1 MAIRPL
7 HDRVLLE
14 RVESETTSAGG
25 IILPDAAQEKP
36 QEAIVVSVG
45 TGYRSEDGKVT
56 PLDVKAGDR
65 VMFAQWGGTE
75 VKSDG
80 KDYLILKESDIL
92 AVVE

>member
-7 HDRVLLE
+7 HDRILLE
-14 RVESETTSAGG
+14 RVESETKSAGG

-36 QEAIVVSVG
+36 QEAVVVAVG
-45 TGYRSEDGKVT
+45 SGYRSEDGKIT
-56 PLDVKAGDR
+56 PLDVKKGDR

-75 VKSDG
+75 IKSGG

-92 AVVE
+92 AIVE

>member
-36 QEAIVVSVG
+36 QEAVVVAVG
-45 TGYRSEDGKVT
+45 TGYHSEDGKVR
-56 PLDVKAGDR
+56 PLDVKKGDR

-92 AVVE
+92 AIVE